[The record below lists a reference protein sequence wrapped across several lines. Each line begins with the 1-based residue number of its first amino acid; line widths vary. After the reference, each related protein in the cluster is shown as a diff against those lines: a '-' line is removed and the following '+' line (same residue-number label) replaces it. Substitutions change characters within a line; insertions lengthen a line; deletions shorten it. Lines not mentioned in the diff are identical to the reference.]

1 MFCSAS
7 FFSHSKGKVESF
19 LSPFA
24 VRRERESIVSCMI
37 SDNLNDYA
45 RILVLVR
52 LVYFSQHHLVIFTD
66 EFLRWFLEKG
76 SIPHFTDQEQ

>member
-24 VRRERESIVSCMI
+24 VRREKEHCMI